1 MAQISSYV
9 DPDLGQALINNNTV
23 EVENNV
29 SPDAPTPEEETE
41 IIKDIAGATPD
52 ADTVAEIVQNET
64 VNETVNEAPAETV
77 EEPKVE
83 EDGKKKKYSKKALNN

>member
-9 DPDLGQALINNNTV
+9 DPDLGQALINNIEV
-23 EVENNV
+23 EVDNNI

-41 IIKDIAGATPD
+41 ILKDIAEATPD

-64 VNETVNEAPAETV
+64 VNEASVAGAEQPNVFSTMNN
-77 EEPKVE
+77 
-83 EDGKKKKYSKKALNN
+83 KKNKKNKK